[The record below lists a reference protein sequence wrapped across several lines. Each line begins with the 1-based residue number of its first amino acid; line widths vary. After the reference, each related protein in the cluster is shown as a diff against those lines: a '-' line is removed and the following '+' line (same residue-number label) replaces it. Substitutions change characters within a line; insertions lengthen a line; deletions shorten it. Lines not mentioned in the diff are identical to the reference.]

1 MDLQDIKNKTIEMI
15 KDLSNRGLLI
25 EKQTE
30 VATNGRN
37 LIDIYIYI
45 YN

>member
-1 MDLQDIKNKTIEMI
+1 MKLQDIKDKTIKMI

-30 VATNGRN
+30 TATNGSK
-37 LIDIYIYI
+37 LIDIYIYS
-45 YN
+45 